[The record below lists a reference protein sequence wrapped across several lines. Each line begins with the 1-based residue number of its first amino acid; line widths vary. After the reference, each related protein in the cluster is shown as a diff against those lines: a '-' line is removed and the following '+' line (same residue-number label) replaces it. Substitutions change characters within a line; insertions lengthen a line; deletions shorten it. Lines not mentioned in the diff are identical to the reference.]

1 MKENNK
7 MIQEKDAVNSI
18 TKFIVNRKQLLDQGL
33 VPVAASSR
41 HLHISRG
48 DLDILFGKGYQLKPI
63 KLLSQPEQFAAEEK
77 VTVVGPRGEIP
88 NVRILG
94 PERKETQVE
103 VSLTDGFKLGIK
115 PPVRDSGNVDGSPG
129 VKLVGPVGEV
139 ILQKGI
145 IASLRHIHM
154 TEEDARIFDVKNKD
168 IVGVQTSGS
177 RGLLF
182 ENVLIRVSNKY
193 FLEMHIDTDEANA
206 AGLCGS
212 ASAKIIK

>member
-1 MKENNK
+1 
-7 MIQEKDAVNSI
+7 MISEKDAVNSI
-18 TKFIVNRKQLLDQGL
+18 TKFIVNRKQLLDQDL
-33 VPVAASSR
+33 IPVAVSSR
-41 HLHISRG
+41 HLHISRA
-48 DLDILFGKGYQLKPI
+48 DLDILFGNGYQLKPV

-77 VTVVGPRGEIP
+77 VTVAGPRGEIT

-115 PPVRDSGNVDGSPG
+115 PPVRDSGNLDDSPG
-129 VKLVGPVGEV
+129 IKLIGPVGE
-139 ILQKGI
+139 ITLEKGI

-154 TEEDARIFDVKNKD
+154 TEDDSRIFGVKNKD
-168 IVGVQTSGS
+168 IVGVQTSGP

-182 ENVLIRVSNKY
+182 ENVLVRVSNKY

-206 AGLCGS
+206 AGLGGG
-212 ASAKIIK
+212 ASAKIVK